1 MSVLNLKHLGGEAQK
16 VKLNKKKK
24 VIVTGDYLLNGIS
37 GKGLSRNHQVTVK
50 NFPSR
55 TSRKVLEEMEN
66 LDKPDCIIIHIGTND
81 ITNGINSLNSVKE
94 IVKNVKKCSPNTK
107 VVFSS
112 MLPRKDKKEISKK
125 VADINSNLKNYCQ
138 QKHLNFIDN
147 SSILEKHLKNR
158 KLHLNKRGNSI
169 LDNIFI
175 KYLRSSF

>member
-1 MSVLNLKHLGGEAQK
+1 
-16 VKLNKKKK
+16 
-24 VIVTGDYLLNGIS
+24 
-37 GKGLSRNHQVTVK
+37 
-50 NFPSR
+50 
-55 TSRKVLEEMEN
+55 MEN

-125 VADINSNLKNYCQ
+125 VADIDSNLKNYCQ
-138 QKHLNFIDN
+138 QKHLNFIDD
-147 SSILEKHLKNR
+147 SSILEKHLGNR